1 MVEEGVGGRVQVLHA
16 VVCVAAERGRVQ
28 VLRAAVWVA
37 AERGPSP
44 SEKPK

>member
-1 MVEEGVGGRVQVLHA
+1 MVEEVEGGRVQVLRA
-16 VVCVAAERGRVQ
+16 VVCVPAERGRVQ